1 MINKL
6 HKKLPEIAEGVH
18 LWGKYMGVEKT
29 EKLKKG
35 RNIHNYIRN
44 IVLAE
49 KQRTNE
55 TNIFTRRPIEMTE
68 LAFLLLL

>member
-1 MINKL
+1 
-6 HKKLPEIAEGVH
+6 
-18 LWGKYMGVEKT
+18 MGEVYGSRKKT

-49 KQRTNE
+49 KHRINE

-68 LAFLLLL
+68 IAFLSLL